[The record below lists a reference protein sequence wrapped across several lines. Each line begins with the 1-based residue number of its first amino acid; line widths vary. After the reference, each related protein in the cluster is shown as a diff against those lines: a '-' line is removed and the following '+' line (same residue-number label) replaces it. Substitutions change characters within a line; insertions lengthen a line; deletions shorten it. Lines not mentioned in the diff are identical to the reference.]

1 MHQEN
6 PPSELTKDGVGG
18 TTDLSNFFYRR
29 RVQAEPVPPSID
41 VDASSAPSLSSAS
54 TRSTGSGTGSG
65 GAPIATTTGTHNQA
79 QARGADMAPRRPTM
93 KDGAAA
99 TPAIAPVGR
108 TRSDGTTN
116 NARSSSSRRS
126 SDSSDRRRRRR
137 EGSSNASER
146 LYSGGSV
153 EFHHH
158 SEDEGD
164 DGDDYAH
171 TSHRKL
177 STTMDDIALSDYDET
192 DQRGAGMGAT
202 TTAAAIG
209 LTGSAGRLRGH
220 RGGPPSGGG
229 TGRRHHR
236 HRHHEDD
243 EGGESSDDVVHV
255 AMLRAK
261 QARLFEKERNADRDR
276 QRKPGKL
283 SGKSVA
289 EWVERRAGLELD
301 DDDDDVTDH
310 PATSRHQQA
319 PGEASGDDRGRRIQ
333 HHIDGDGAH
342 TNTTYTSAPST
353 ETPALPSTAQGRS
366 AVPSFV
372 DGTSEDGTAAAADM
386 TAQRLPQHH
395 DAPDDAAS
403 EALMF
408 SSSPYHR
415 EYKGALNAPSESE
428 RRRPGAPARS
438 GRGRASRRGARRK
451 KKKAKEAGEMIC
463 GWGAPGT
470 GDTDTDSVGSL
481 GLLSNADLDQ
491 YYQEM
496 YGGDALSQEEA
507 PPRAASPAVSGTD
520 ADPDFLRAETALPT
534 SIVMGSALAVLE
546 DDEFEIDD
554 IRGRSLS
561 RSGSRKNGSEIM
573 KELLADEDAEDMKNS
588 SSSGPILISA
598 RLNDEPPSES
608 ERDQGHASGG
618 DEVNM
623 EPRAIMIEGD
633 LEPIT
638 LRRQSSLTQE
648 MIVGWDRVSVGTNS
662 IAMLDADEDL
672 SASDEDAEAGGKL
685 YFSQWKNRVG
695 SSECLV
701 DLSQLAT
708 DVNDNGNSSSE
719 TDLDA
724 YVDGSAEDT
733 EAKQRRR
740 KKASARKSLELS
752 KAIRDIE
759 ALAFMQMMDEPIV
772 PTAIKDNTDTDVT
785 GGAPQPQRPSSL
797 DTSDGI
803 STALDQDS
811 SSTTPDSAKLPQDI
825 VSADQPTAVEDSE
838 IERSPSDD
846 AADSSLPHHQ
856 VQMPDMDKEQED
868 TFLIPTGLSLR
879 DRYNGKLNGNL
890 GDIDECGESQCSSM
904 RSVLTDIVGGSERSL
919 SRSLQTK
926 DSSGRSLI
934 TRDSSGR
941 SIRLV
946 KEASD
951 RTVDAKPA
959 TQEASESEENI
970 SDDGLSP
977 LGSVNVLG
985 DILEEEG
992 EEDSVE
998 REETVFSREQRR
1010 ASMDMVLTSVNDL
1023 SQGRQNRRG
1032 STGSSINGPTSLPR
1046 ETSGGDDVSLD
1057 LNDVANDSDR
1067 KNQRQQDCTSISS
1080 DNASHSTAHSTA
1092 QNAKRPSLFQ
1102 TRRGSL
1108 LSQKSQRSMRLSSID
1123 TSVSGLTNG
1132 SLTGIAIARRGS
1144 NISYSG
1150 LEPDTVKFHSSGV
1163 STGNLSLEGST
1174 ITFPTTAPG
1183 RKAGRQAVL
1192 VRSDETYEKKTI
1204 PKPIEAREMIKK
1216 AIEPNVLFKNC
1227 SEEEIVDLVDVFEPS
1242 SAHAGQVVIKQGD
1255 EGNDFYVMEK
1265 GIVDVYE
1272 GDRHVCALYAG
1283 TAFGEIALL
1292 YGCPRSATLRAR
1304 CDCKLWSIDR
1314 RAYRGITGQYKRKR
1328 MEIKIAF
1335 LRKVAINDKKLGDVL
1350 SSSELTTMASAT
1362 RGNVFRKGE
1371 VIISEGEEGDIF
1383 YMIESGDVDVFIK
1396 AKGDNPVATLSS
1408 GTFFGEKA
1416 LLSDDK
1422 RSATCVAKTDVKC
1435 LVLMR
1440 ADFVQILGDL
1450 RDLMDGSYREKDSI
1464 DHVDGEEDATEDGTA
1479 ATWAKSLPE

>member
-6 PPSELTKDGVGG
+6 PPREPTKDGVGDR
-18 TTDLSNFFYRR
+18 TNLFHFFSRR
-29 RVQAEPVPPSID
+29 RVQAEPFPPSID
-41 VDASSAPSLSSAS
+41 VDTSSAPSLSSAS
-54 TRSTGSGTGSG
+54 TRSTGPGSSG
-65 GAPIATTTGTHNQA
+65 GAPIATTAGTHKQT
-79 QARGADMAPRRPTM
+79 QVRGAAMAPRQPTM
-93 KDGAAA
+93 KDGPAA
-99 TPAIAPVGR
+99 TPA
-108 TRSDGTTN
+108 DGTTN
-116 NARSSSSRRS
+116 TTRRSSSRRS

-137 EGSSNASER
+137 EGSNDASER
-146 LYSGGSV
+146 LYAGGSV

-164 DGDDYAH
+164 DGNDYAH
-171 TSHRKL
+171 NSSHRKL
-177 STTMDDIALSDYDET
+177 STTMDDVALSDYDYDET
-192 DQRGAGMGAT
+192 GDRAAGMGAT

-209 LTGSAGRLRGH
+209 LTGSAGRLRAH

-229 TGRRHHR
+229 TARRHHHHR
-236 HRHHEDD
+236 HRRHEDD

-261 QARLFEKERNADRDR
+261 QAQLFEKERNADRDR

-301 DDDDDVTDH
+301 DDDDDEDMMVGVTDH
-310 PATSRHQQA
+310 PTTSRHQQA

-333 HHIDGDGAH
+333 RRIDGDGGDA
-342 TNTTYTSAPST
+342 NETYTSAPST
-353 ETPALPSTAQGRS
+353 ETPALPSSAQARS

-372 DGTSEDGTAAAADM
+372 DGTSEDGTAAAAD
-386 TAQRLPQHH
+386 TSAQRSPQHH
-395 DAPDDAAS
+395 DAPDDATS
-403 EALMF
+403 EALMSY
-408 SSSPYHR
+408 SSHYHR
-415 EYKGALNAPSESE
+415 EFKGTLNAPSESE
-428 RRRPGAPARS
+428 RQRSGAPARS
-438 GRGRASRRGARRK
+438 GRGRASRWGARRK
-451 KKKAKEAGEMIC
+451 KKKAKEPGEMIC

-496 YGGDALSQEEA
+496 YGGDASSREEEA
-507 PPRAASPAVSGTD
+507 PPRAASPAISGTD
-520 ADPDFLRAETALPT
+520 DVSNFPRAETTLPT
-534 SIVMGSALAVLE
+534 SVVMGPASAVLE

-588 SSSGPILISA
+588 SSSGPIFISV
-598 RLNDEPPSES
+598 RLNDELPSES

-618 DEVNM
+618 DEVDM

-633 LEPIT
+633 LEPIK
-638 LRRQSSLTQE
+638 LRSQSSLTQE

-685 YFSQWKNRVG
+685 YFSEWKNRVA

-708 DVNDNGNSSSE
+708 DANDNGNSSSE

-724 YVDGSAEDT
+724 YIDGSAEYT

-759 ALAFMQMMDEPIV
+759 ALAFMQMMDEPTV
-772 PTAIKDNTDTDVT
+772 PPAIKDNADTDVT
-785 GGAPQPQRPSSL
+785 GGAPQPQIPSSL

-811 SSTTPDSAKLPQDI
+811 SSTTPDAAKLPQDI
-825 VSADQPTAVEDSE
+825 VSTDQPTAAEDSE
-838 IERSPSDD
+838 IERRPSDD
-846 AADSSLPHHQ
+846 VDNQRQTPEI
-856 VQMPDMDKEQED
+856 DKEQED
-868 TFLIPTGLSLR
+868 TFLVPTGLSLR

-904 RSVLTDIVGGSERSL
+904 RSVLTDIVGASERSL
-919 SRSLQTK
+919 AHSLQTK

-951 RTVDAKPA
+951 RTMDAKPA
-959 TQEASESEENI
+959 THETSETEENN

-977 LGSVNVLG
+977 HSSVNVNVLG

-998 REETVFSREQRR
+998 KEETIFSREQRR

-1023 SQGRQNRRG
+1023 SRGRQNRRG
-1032 STGSSINGPTSLPR
+1032 STGSSPNGPNALPR
-1046 ETSGGDDVSLD
+1046 DISGGDVVSLD
-1057 LNDVANDSDR
+1057 LNDVSNEPDR
-1067 KNQRQQDCTSISS
+1067 KNKRQQDCTSNSS
-1080 DNASHSTAHSTA
+1080 GNSSHSTA

-1102 TRRGSL
+1102 TKRGSL
-1108 LSQKSQRSMRLSSID
+1108 LSQKSQRSMRLGSID

-1144 NISYSG
+1144 NVSYSG
-1150 LEPDTVKFHSSGV
+1150 LEPDTVKLHSSGV
-1163 STGNLSLEGST
+1163 STGNHSLEGST

-1192 VRSDETYEKKTI
+1192 VRSDETYEKKAI

-1216 AIEPNVLFKNC
+1216 AIEPNILFKNC

-1242 SAHAGQVVIKQGD
+1242 SAHAGKVVIKQGD

-1292 YGCPRSATLRAR
+1292 YGCPRSATIRAR

-1328 MEIKIAF
+1328 MEIKLAF

-1350 SSSELTTMASAT
+1350 SSSEITTMASAT

-1464 DHVDGEEDATEDGTA
+1464 DHVDGEEDDTEDGTA